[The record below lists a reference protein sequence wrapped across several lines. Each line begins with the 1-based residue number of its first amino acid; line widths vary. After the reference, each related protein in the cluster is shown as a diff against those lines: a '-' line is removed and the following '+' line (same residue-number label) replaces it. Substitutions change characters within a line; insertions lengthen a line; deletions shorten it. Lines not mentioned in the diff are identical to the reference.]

1 MKYEIKFTSKFKKDV
16 KIAKKQNKNIE
27 KLFEVIE
34 LLADGQTL
42 DTKYRDH
49 SLIGNYK
56 NTRECHIEPD
66 WILIYEIRNDILVL
80 ILNRV
85 GSHSE
90 LSR

>member
-49 SLIGNYK
+49 SLIGNDK

-90 LSR
+90 LFR

>member
-49 SLIGNYK
+49 SLIDNYK

-90 LSR
+90 LFR

>member
-56 NTRECHIEPD
+56 NTREYHIEPD

-90 LSR
+90 LFR

>member
-56 NTRECHIEPD
+56 NTRECHIELD

-90 LSR
+90 LFR